1 MARTTIGN
9 VIERVRRQ
17 LASSLRYEVNVLG
30 AALTAS
36 ATDTTVQLSYALSA
50 GLREG
55 AVLSVGREDLRV
67 MSVDRN
73 AMTAEVIR
81 GWQDSDAVAHSL
93 GDEVWVNPRFSQVD
107 IAEAL
112 ADEILA
118 WGRDLYRVA
127 DDTFT
132 IADSAETYELP
143 VAWAGAWG
151 VVDVLRNW
159 TVEDTSAWPR
169 IPVKL
174 IRGTTS
180 SGGTYEFDGATTSG
194 LLLRFTDRVLA
205 GKIHVTVALP
215 FDLSDL
221 SDSIDLVDDVGLQ
234 PSMLDVLTLGM
245 KQRLIGDAEHSRHS
259 RMTQDEP
266 RRAEEVP
273 PNAAL
278 QDSAQTFVAYM
289 RRRGEEANRLR
300 ALYPLRMT

>member
-81 GWQDSDAVAHSL
+81 GWQDSEAVAHSL